1 MNKRNI
7 FGAIAAL
14 AIAPIMIGRSEAASR
29 RGAAATFVVPR
40 GVTKLR
46 VRSYR
51 GSNKVIDTA
60 LNVVPGQVFT
70 IDAV

>member
-14 AIAPIMIGRSEAASR
+14 ALASFVIGRSEAAERKTS
-29 RGAAATFVVPR
+29 ATFVVPR
-40 GVTKLR
+40 GVTKIR

-51 GSNKVIDTA
+51 GNNKIIDTA

-70 IDAV
+70 IDTV

>member
-14 AIAPIMIGRSEAASR
+14 AIAPFMIGRSEAAGRDGLS
-29 RGAAATFVVPR
+29 ATFTVPR
-40 GVTKLR
+40 GVNKIR

-51 GSNKVIDTA
+51 NGKKVVDTA
-60 LNVVPGQVFT
+60 LNVQPGQTFT